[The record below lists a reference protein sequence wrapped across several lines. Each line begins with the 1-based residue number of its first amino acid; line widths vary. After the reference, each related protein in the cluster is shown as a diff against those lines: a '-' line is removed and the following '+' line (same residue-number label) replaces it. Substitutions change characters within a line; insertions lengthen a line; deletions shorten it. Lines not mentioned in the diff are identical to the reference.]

1 MNQTADV
8 LIVGGGVIGLSLA
21 WELAGRGTN
30 VRLLEQGQFGREAS
44 WAGAGI
50 LPPGNLDAAVAPE
63 DRLRAFSHRLWPE
76 WSQRLREET
85 GIDNGY
91 LACGG
96 IGVQITRAGVG
107 CPEFNFPLGT
117 EHGRDASQGKLNSG
131 HPTPS
136 LEDFEAAIAF
146 WQTERVPIEILSPDD
161 LQRLEPAV
169 TNEVC
174 AAYRLPRLAQ
184 VRNPRH
190 LKALLAGC
198 ERRGVDLR
206 CGERVCELT
215 VANGRTAGVETVS
228 QRYAARSVCVCGG
241 PWSGELLRR
250 CGVDVEIVPVR
261 GQIALLA
268 LQAPIFRHVIEC
280 GPRYLVP
287 RPDGRVL
294 IGSTQEHAGFDKRN
308 TAGAIEELLRF
319 GTRVVPALAG
329 AALERTWAG
338 LRPGTP
344 SGIPYLGAVPGVEG
358 LFVAAGHFR
367 AGLQMSPGTAVVMA
381 DAILGR
387 PPAISLDGFGLNAAT
402 G

>member
-63 DRLRAFSHRLWPE
+63 DRLRAFSHQLWPQ
-76 WSQRLREET
+76 WSQSLREET

-91 LACGG
+91 VACGG
-96 IGVQITRAGVG
+96 IGVGHIPGISENPRDVAG
-107 CPEFNFPLGT
+107 E
-117 EHGRDASQGKLNSG
+117 
-131 HPTPS
+131 
-136 LEDFEAAIAF
+136 IAF
-146 WQTERVPIEILSPDD
+146 WQSERVPVETLSPDD
-161 LQRLEPAV
+161 LRRLEPAV
-169 TNEVC
+169 SSEVR

-206 CGERVCELT
+206 CGERVCDLT
-215 VANGRTAGVETVS
+215 VANGRIAGVETAA

-250 CGVDVEIVPVR
+250 CGVAVEIVPVR

-268 LQAPIFRHVIEC
+268 LKAPVFRHVVEC

-319 GTRVVPALAG
+319 GTRVVPALAD
-329 AALERTWAG
+329 ATLERTWAG

-344 SGIPYLGAVPGVEG
+344 SGVPYLGAVPGVQG

-367 AGLQMSPGTAVVMA
+367 AGLQMSPGTAVFMA
-381 DAILGR
+381 DTILGR
-387 PPAISLDGFGLNAAT
+387 QPAISLDGFGVNASHF
-402 G
+402 GD